1 LRWKTLNE
9 IDTGIC
15 DDMTYEEIKEN
26 FPEEFEARDVDKF
39 GYRYPRGESYE
50 VNLLYYPHLFVVS

>member
-1 LRWKTLNE
+1 
-9 IDTGIC
+9 
-15 DDMTYEEIKEN
+15 MTYEEIKEN

-50 VNLLYYPHLFVVS
+50 VNLLYPHLFVVS